1 MSTIV
6 ASEPT
11 VYQWETAI
19 TMNAETRLKL
29 GIALLVI
36 GLITPFGTFLVAG
49 TNWPA
54 AVKTVVSGILVL
66 GFEILM
72 FPAIALMGKENFDR
86 IVTQVK
92 GLLKMLK
99 PAGNVSRSRYTIGLV
114 LLVVPILLSW
124 IISYIPS
131 WLPEGNA
138 ARLWMNLG
146 LDLIV
151 VASLVVLGGDFWDK
165 LRALFRHDAKA
176 IFPASAGGEVT
187 RSSAR
192 FEKLGNT
199 KREVF
204 YKFFF

>member
-1 MSTIV
+1 
-6 ASEPT
+6 
-11 VYQWETAI
+11 
-19 TMNAETRLKL
+19 MNAETRLKL
-29 GIALLVI
+29 GVALLVI

-86 IVTQVK
+86 IVARVK
-92 GLLKMLK
+92 GLLKTLK

-124 IISYIPS
+124 ITSYIPS

-146 LDLIV
+146 LDLTV
-151 VASLVVLGGDFWDK
+151 AASLFVLGGDFWDK
-165 LRALFRHDAKA
+165 LRALYRYDAKA
-176 IFPASAGGEVT
+176 VFPASASGDVT
-187 RSSAR
+187 SSSA
-192 FEKLGNT
+192 
-199 KREVF
+199 
-204 YKFFF
+204 